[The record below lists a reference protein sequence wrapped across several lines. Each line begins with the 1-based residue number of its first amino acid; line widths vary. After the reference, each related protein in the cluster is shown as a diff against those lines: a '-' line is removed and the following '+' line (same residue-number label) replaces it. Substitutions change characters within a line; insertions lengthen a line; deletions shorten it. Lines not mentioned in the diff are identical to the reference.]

1 VGIFFAQVLPPKG
14 VKNNIFF
21 YPFRLHYFIGML
33 YYKCKQASL
42 QLTHKKKDNTMLN
55 KDLFALINET
65 AQIESRPAKDIF
77 KSTVALCMH
86 DDELCIQF
94 STIENRKGYG
104 KQYIPVTDLEQ
115 VMAVLLEAKDKGIQ
129 SETEKKST
137 AQIVKE
143 SLIENEDGEI
153 RFKSED
159 TKGKKPT
166 LFTSK
171 DDFDEFVTV
180 MQAYV
185 PKIMA
190 KLQAL
195 RNRQ

>member
-1 VGIFFAQVLPPKG
+1 
-14 VKNNIFF
+14 
-21 YPFRLHYFIGML
+21 M
-33 YYKCKQASL
+33 
-42 QLTHKKKDNTMLN
+42 N

-77 KSTVALCMH
+77 KSSVALCMH
-86 DDELCIQF
+86 NDELCIQF

-104 KQYIPVTDLEQ
+104 KQYVPVSELNE
-115 VMAVLLEAKDKGIQ
+115 VMSVLLEAKDNGIQ

-137 AQIVKE
+137 AQIVRE
-143 SLIENEDGEI
+143 SLVENEDGEI

-171 DDFDEFVTV
+171 DDFDQFVTV
-180 MQAYV
+180 MQQYV

-190 KLQAL
+190 KLEAL
-195 RNRQ
+195 RSRQ

>member
-1 VGIFFAQVLPPKG
+1 
-14 VKNNIFF
+14 
-21 YPFRLHYFIGML
+21 M
-33 YYKCKQASL
+33 
-42 QLTHKKKDNTMLN
+42 N

-77 KSTVALCMH
+77 KSSVALCMH
-86 DDELCIQF
+86 NDELCIQF

-104 KQYIPVTDLEQ
+104 KQYVPVSELEQ
-115 VMAVLLEAKDKGIQ
+115 VMSVLLDAKDNGIQ
-129 SETEKKST
+129 SETEQKTT
-137 AQIVKE
+137 AQIVKQ
-143 SLIENEDGEI
+143 SLVENDEGEI

-171 DDFDEFVTV
+171 DDFDQFVST

-190 KLQAL
+190 KLEQL
-195 RNRQ
+195 KNR

>member
-1 VGIFFAQVLPPKG
+1 
-14 VKNNIFF
+14 
-21 YPFRLHYFIGML
+21 ML
-33 YYKCKQASL
+33 YYKCKQSSL
-42 QLTHKKKDNTMLN
+42 QLTYSQLTKGKNIMN

-77 KSTVALCMH
+77 KSSVALCMH
-86 DDELCIQF
+86 NDELCIQF

-104 KQYIPVTDLEQ
+104 KQYVPVSELDE
-115 VMAVLLEAKDKGIQ
+115 VMSVLLEAKDNGIQ

-137 AQIVKE
+137 AQIVRE
-143 SLIENEDGEI
+143 SLVENEDGEI

>member
-1 VGIFFAQVLPPKG
+1 
-14 VKNNIFF
+14 
-21 YPFRLHYFIGML
+21 M
-33 YYKCKQASL
+33 
-42 QLTHKKKDNTMLN
+42 N

-77 KSTVALCMH
+77 KSSVALCMH
-86 DDELCIQF
+86 NDELCIQF

-104 KQYIPVTDLEQ
+104 KQYIPVAELEQ
-115 VMAVLLEAKDKGIQ
+115 VMAVLLEARDSGIQ
-129 SETEKKST
+129 SETEQKST
-137 AQIVKE
+137 AQIVKQ
-143 SLIENEDGEI
+143 SLVENEEGEI

-171 DDFDEFVTV
+171 DDFDQFVSV
-180 MQAYV
+180 MQSYV

-190 KLQAL
+190 KLEAL

>member
-1 VGIFFAQVLPPKG
+1 
-14 VKNNIFF
+14 
-21 YPFRLHYFIGML
+21 
-33 YYKCKQASL
+33 
-42 QLTHKKKDNTMLN
+42 MLN
-55 KDLFALINET
+55 KDLFALINES

-77 KSTVALCMH
+77 KSSVALCMRNE
-86 DDELCIQF
+86 ELCIQF

-104 KQYIPVTDLEQ
+104 KQYVPVTELEQ
-115 VMAVLLEAKDKGIQ
+115 VMAVLLDAKDKGIQ

-143 SLIENEDGEI
+143 SLVENEEGEI

-171 DDFDEFVTV
+171 DDFDQFVSV

-190 KLQAL
+190 KLEQIK
-195 RNRQ
+195 NR

>member
-1 VGIFFAQVLPPKG
+1 
-14 VKNNIFF
+14 
-21 YPFRLHYFIGML
+21 M
-33 YYKCKQASL
+33 
-42 QLTHKKKDNTMLN
+42 N

-77 KSTVALCMH
+77 KSSVALCMH
-86 DDELCIQF
+86 NDELCIQF

-104 KQYIPVTDLEQ
+104 KQYVPVSELNE
-115 VMAVLLEAKDKGIQ
+115 VMSVLLDAKDNGIQ

-143 SLIENEDGEI
+143 SLVENEDGEI

-171 DDFDEFVTV
+171 DDFDQFVGV
-180 MQAYV
+180 MQSYV

-190 KLQAL
+190 KLKAL
-195 RNRQ
+195 QNKQ

>member
-1 VGIFFAQVLPPKG
+1 
-14 VKNNIFF
+14 
-21 YPFRLHYFIGML
+21 
-33 YYKCKQASL
+33 
-42 QLTHKKKDNTMLN
+42 MLN

-65 AQIESRPAKDIF
+65 AQIDSRPAKDIF
-77 KSTVALCMH
+77 KSSVALCMH
-86 DDELCIQF
+86 NDELCIQF

-104 KQYIPVTDLEQ
+104 KQYVPVSELEQ
-115 VMAVLLEAKDKGIQ
+115 VMAVLLDAKDNGIQ

-143 SLIENEDGEI
+143 SLVENEEGEI

-171 DDFDEFVTV
+171 GDFDEFVST
-180 MQAYV
+180 MQSYV

-190 KLQAL
+190 KLEAL
-195 RNRQ
+195 RSK

>member
-1 VGIFFAQVLPPKG
+1 
-14 VKNNIFF
+14 
-21 YPFRLHYFIGML
+21 M
-33 YYKCKQASL
+33 
-42 QLTHKKKDNTMLN
+42 N
-55 KDLFALINET
+55 KDLFALINES

-77 KSTVALCMH
+77 KSSVALCMH
-86 DDELCIQF
+86 NDELCIQF

-104 KQYIPVTDLEQ
+104 KQYVPVSELEQ

-129 SETEKKST
+129 SESEQKST

-143 SLIENEDGEI
+143 SLVENDEGEI

-171 DDFDEFVTV
+171 DDFDQFVTV
-180 MQAYV
+180 MQSYV

-190 KLQAL
+190 KLEQL
-195 RNRQ
+195 RNR

>member
-1 VGIFFAQVLPPKG
+1 
-14 VKNNIFF
+14 
-21 YPFRLHYFIGML
+21 M
-33 YYKCKQASL
+33 
-42 QLTHKKKDNTMLN
+42 N

-77 KSTVALCMH
+77 KSSVALCMH
-86 DDELCIQF
+86 NDELCIQF

-104 KQYIPVTDLEQ
+104 KQYVPVSELSE
-115 VMAVLLEAKDKGIQ
+115 VMSVLLDAKENGIQ

-137 AQIVKE
+137 AQIVRE
-143 SLIENEDGEI
+143 SLVENEDGEI

-171 DDFDEFVTV
+171 DDFDQFVSV
-180 MQAYV
+180 MQSYV

-190 KLQAL
+190 KLEQL
-195 RNRQ
+195 RNR

>member
-1 VGIFFAQVLPPKG
+1 
-14 VKNNIFF
+14 
-21 YPFRLHYFIGML
+21 M
-33 YYKCKQASL
+33 
-42 QLTHKKKDNTMLN
+42 N

-65 AQIESRPAKDIF
+65 AQITSRPAKDIF
-77 KSTVALCMH
+77 KSSVALCMH
-86 DDELCIQF
+86 NEELCIQF

-104 KQYIPVTDLEQ
+104 KQYVPVSELNE
-115 VMAVLLEAKDKGIQ
+115 VMSVLLDAKDNGIQ

-143 SLIENEDGEI
+143 SLVENEEGEI

-171 DDFDEFVTV
+171 EDFDQFVSV

-190 KLQAL
+190 KLEQI
-195 RNRQ
+195 RNR

>member
-1 VGIFFAQVLPPKG
+1 
-14 VKNNIFF
+14 
-21 YPFRLHYFIGML
+21 
-33 YYKCKQASL
+33 
-42 QLTHKKKDNTMLN
+42 MLN

-65 AQIESRPAKDIF
+65 AQITSRPAKDIF
-77 KSTVALCMH
+77 KSSVALCMH
-86 DDELCIQF
+86 NEELCIQF

-104 KQYIPVTDLEQ
+104 KQYIPVTELEQ
-115 VMAVLLEAKDKGIQ
+115 VMSVLLEARDNGIQ

-137 AQIVKE
+137 AQIVKQ
-143 SLIENEDGEI
+143 SLVENEEGEI

-171 DDFDEFVTV
+171 DDFNDFVSV
-180 MQAYV
+180 MQSYV

-190 KLQAL
+190 KLEQIK
-195 RNRQ
+195 NR

>member
-1 VGIFFAQVLPPKG
+1 
-14 VKNNIFF
+14 
-21 YPFRLHYFIGML
+21 
-33 YYKCKQASL
+33 
-42 QLTHKKKDNTMLN
+42 MLN

-143 SLIENEDGEI
+143 SLVENEDGEI

-195 RNRQ
+195 RNRQQ